1 MMDQKQEKLP
11 RDILRVS
18 LFPIPMPRFPCNGAI
33 QLSYSSVSQSP
44 CKMNIMGS
52 NICTIIGKTAHDL
65 QKNICADVPWLT
77 GHTIMVVFFQYEET
91 LHCGVSLTALLY

>member
-1 MMDQKQEKLP
+1 MNQQQEKLP

-44 CKMNIMGS
+44 CKMDIMGS
-52 NICTIIGKTAHDL
+52 NICTIIEKIVHDL
-65 QKNICADVPWLT
+65 QKNIWADASWLT
-77 GHTIMVVFFQYEET
+77 GHTITVVYFQYEET
-91 LHCGVSLTALLY
+91 LHCGISLTALLY